1 MRLSDEWMDRV
12 AEDSVSRDDLSLRTP
27 RLAPSRRAAVYFWGA
42 NTTKALHVG
51 HLRDLAVG
59 NALAAT
65 LETSGM
71 TVDRRS
77 LVSDIGRG
85 MGEAMAGVVGRGM
98 AQCAMADLPEKSD
111 HFVGSCY
118 AEYVRSS
125 LAAEGDEEAA
135 LDSLS
140 REFVMHEDLA
150 DLALR
155 EVLGGDPEVRGLWER
170 VRGWVLAG
178 HEETLARLNIVF
190 DKVIC
195 ESEYLSS
202 MVELGEVGLRAG
214 RLTRRED
221 NVVVYL
227 TGHDELDEM
236 SLVRPDGLPTQ
247 HMRALAYWAVA
258 PEHDGLMSIQVCGA
272 EWVAHVRCRQ
282 KLIDDLSE
290 ILPDLRRS
298 RPTHTVFHGMVAEAG
313 RRLASSQGAFRLDDL
328 IDRIE
333 TEIDDDSLRRECRE
347 RLGEPGHVGGS
358 VALGYFLPHPTGRA
372 VEFDPEDFLKDGH
385 SLGWDLLRARAHAR
399 AEVAHR
405 HDVSDPDYRFVVI
418 RAELFRYLLR
428 SASEELDVTRLARSA
443 LHFARWCL
451 ERSRSAD
458 VNGAAL
464 LVLDQ
469 AERALGLSRAAGG
482 L

>member
-1 MRLSDEWMDRV
+1 
-12 AEDSVSRDDLSLRTP
+12 
-27 RLAPSRRAAVYFWGA
+27 
-42 NTTKALHVG
+42 
-51 HLRDLAVG
+51 
-59 NALAAT
+59 
-65 LETSGM
+65 
-71 TVDRRS
+71 
-77 LVSDIGRG
+77 
-85 MGEAMAGVVGRGM
+85 MGEAMAGVAGRGM
-98 AQCAMADLPEKSD
+98 AQCATADLPEKSD

-125 LAAEGDEEAA
+125 LAALGDEAAA

-150 DLALR
+150 DVALR
-155 EVLGGDPEVRGLWER
+155 EVLDGDAEARKLWAR
-170 VRGWVLAG
+170 VRDWVLGG
-178 HEETLARLNIVF
+178 HEETLARLNIPF

-195 ESEYLSS
+195 ESEYLPS
-202 MVELGEVGLRAG
+202 MVELGEAGLGAG

-221 NVVVYL
+221 DVVVYL
-227 TGHDELDEM
+227 TGHEELDEM

-247 HMRALAYWAVA
+247 HMRALAYWAMA
-258 PEHDGLMSIQVCGA
+258 PEHDELMSIQVCGA

-290 ILPDLRRS
+290 ELPGLRRS

-333 TEIDDDSLRRECRE
+333 AEIDRDSVRRECCE

-358 VALGYFLPHPTGRA
+358 VALGYFLPYPTGRA
-372 VEFDPEDFLKDGH
+372 VEFDPEDFLRDGQ
-385 SLGWDLLRARAHAR
+385 SLGWDLVRARAHMR
-399 AEVAHR
+399 AAFAHR
-405 HDVSDPDYRFVVI
+405 HDVSDPDYRFVVV

-428 SASEELDVTRLARSA
+428 SAADELDVARLARSA

-451 ERSRSAD
+451 EGPRSAE

-482 L
+482 V